1 MVSRYE
7 DKEVGINATDRYK
20 EIFRKRK
27 INYIRQFFTQRFK
40 TYQLLIT
47 LGKKVIV
54 FLNLHISIMAIQ
66 QCGGLL
72 PGLTELQPNHMQI

>member
-27 INYIRQFFTQRFK
+27 INYIRQFFTQELK
-40 TYQLLIT
+40 HPTEEEIQ
-47 LGKKVIV
+47 
-54 FLNLHISIMAIQ
+54 NLSIIDHTWKE
-66 QCGGLL
+66 GR
-72 PGLTELQPNHMQI
+72 